1 VFLAELQ
8 RAQEAG
14 INMRDMTR
22 RNHLARAELCS
33 KIVEY
38 SDIEDYVVY
47 LSLEHQ
53 IKFTD

>member
-1 VFLAELQ
+1 MFLAELQ

-38 SDIEDYVVY
+38 ADIEDYVVY
-47 LSLEHQ
+47 FVTQTS
-53 IKFTD
+53 I